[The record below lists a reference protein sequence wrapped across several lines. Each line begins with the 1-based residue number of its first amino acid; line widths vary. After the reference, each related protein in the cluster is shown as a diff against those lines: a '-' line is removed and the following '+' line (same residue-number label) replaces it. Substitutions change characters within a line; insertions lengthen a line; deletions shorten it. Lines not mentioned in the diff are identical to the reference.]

1 MVTLSSSPRHSTDSL
16 RHRSR
21 RRQKGAAILNAQ
33 TLLFLTLALLALL
46 YYKVSVYLLQG
57 GGNAASGGNDSAYS
71 QKSHQHD
78 EHKGLL
84 HPSPS
89 NSLSRYQDWR

>member
-1 MVTLSSSPRHSTDSL
+1 
-16 RHRSR
+16 
-21 RRQKGAAILNAQ
+21 
-33 TLLFLTLALLALL
+33 LLALL

-89 NSLSRYQDWR
+89 NSLSRYQDWRCYAVELAALSPNKIVSTLKTLDPFGVWTFETKLQPV